1 MKKNDFMQRLSDE
14 LQKRNVADAADILQ
28 EYEAHFAMKM
38 ADGYIEE
45 EIAARLGD
53 PTALAAQFDDAEET
67 PEKKG
72 GSKPLVVAGL
82 CFADVFAGL
91 FFILLAAWGL
101 VLAAAALGAAG
112 TAVCLLGKVEL
123 GGLLPELPYWCGA
136 MLALTLAALAVLL
149 AAGVRVLLRIPA
161 AAYALLRTIQEKRT
175 GLGLRRGGAAPA
187 AHQPA
192 VFPESKTAAAYRGA
206 GGAGTVCGVL
216 RAGVLRVRPVGG
228 KRAILARVGLV
239 CEMTSAEKT
248 CKEIACGRFFCF
260 WNNN

>member
-136 MLALTLAALAVLL
+136 GGAAGG
-149 AAGVRVLLRIPA
+149 GVRVLLRIPA
-161 AAYALLRTIQEKRT
+161 AAYALLRTIQEKRA

-228 KRAILARVGLV
+228 KRAVLARMGLV

>member
-82 CFADVFAGL
+82 CFADVFAGAV
-91 FFILLAAWGL
+91 FHPAGRVGAGAGGSGAGRGGHGGVPAGQGGAGRTAAG
-101 VLAAAALGAAG
+101 AALLVRRHAGADAGGAGG
-112 TAVCLLGKVEL
+112 TA
-123 GGLLPELPYWCGA
+123 GG
-136 MLALTLAALAVLL
+136 
-149 AAGVRVLLRIPA
+149 GVRVLLRIPA
-161 AAYALLRTIQEKRT
+161 AAYALLRTIQEKRA

-192 VFPESKTAAAYRGA
+192 VFPESQTAAAYRGA

-216 RAGVLRVRPVGG
+216 RAGVLRVLPVGG
-228 KRAILARVGLV
+228 KRAVLARVGLV

-248 CKEIACGRFFCF
+248 CKEIA
-260 WNNN
+260 

>member
-149 AAGVRVLLRIPA
+149 AAGCVYFCAFLRQLMRS
-161 AAYALLRTIQEKRT
+161 YGRFRKNALASASGEAGLPPLPISPQFSPKARRWLRTVA
-175 GLGLRRGGAAPA
+175 LVALALFAACF
-187 AHQPA
+187 
-192 VFPESKTAAAYRGA
+192 VLAY
-206 GGAGTVCGVL
+206 
-216 RAGVLRVRPVGG
+216 
-228 KRAILARVGLV
+228 LV
-239 CEMTSAEKT
+239 CALSA
-248 CKEIACGRFFCF
+248 GSVQF
-260 WNNN
+260 WHAWGWFAK